1 MSHGYHPRHNEL
13 DDTRGPS
20 PIFFDGCED
29 CEEKA
34 NDPLRWS
41 QEVAAAV
48 WKKMNEVE
56 YKHTGRYRSDAEAKA
71 GLRAYHISVFV
82 ERNMLMGPSM
92 QLSAIEVW
100 LRKTG

>member
-1 MSHGYHPRHNEL
+1 MSHNYHPRSNEL

-34 NDPLRWS
+34 KDPLRWS

-48 WKKMNEVE
+48 WTKMNEVE
-56 YKHTGRYRSDAEAKA
+56 YHHTGRYRSDAEAVA
-71 GLRAYHISVFV
+71 GRAAYAMCVFI
-82 ERNMLMGPSM
+82 ERNMVLGAEA
-92 QLSAIEVW
+92 QLAAIEIW
-100 LRKTG
+100 LRKAS